1 MRPTRSALA
10 GLLAVLAA
18 CSSRQTELLLT
29 DFIPRTGT
37 AVQPIQA
44 EIKGQGLQPLL
55 HTDFQK
61 SGQSSLNASFQA
73 FLTKSGDT
81 TAIQLTDVTLTPQ
94 HSLTATIPAN
104 LEHTSYDL
112 TVIDPADRKAQF
124 TSAFTVVT
132 PAEAVDHFRVD
143 LDPSVQKF
151 EEGVAFTV
159 TITAVDKTDQ
169 IADGFTGQVSVSDRS
184 GSISPAT
191 LGPFALGRYQG
202 QVVVSRVF
210 NADTITVTAAVN
222 QQGVSDPPFNVSA
235 GPAVQLAFTST
246 PVSVAVGQCSGLL
259 TLESRDLLGTA
270 SAVAHD
276 VVLQLR
282 GSTSGSLAF
291 YPDAGCSSAPITAL
305 TIPGGQTTGAFAF
318 KAGTASSLTLRVDP
332 DAFPSVEQV
341 ETVH

>member
-1 MRPTRSALA
+1 MRPARSALA

-18 CSSRQTELLLT
+18 CSSRQTDLLLT

-61 SGQSSLNASFQA
+61 SGKNSLDAAFQA
-73 FLTKSGDT
+73 FLTKSGGT
-81 TAIQLTDVTLTPQ
+81 TPIQLTEVTLTPQ

-104 LEHTSYDL
+104 LEHASYDL
-112 TVIDPADRKAQF
+112 TVIDPANRKAQYP
-124 TSAFTVVT
+124 SAFTVVT
-132 PAEAVDHFRVD
+132 PAEAVHHFRVD
-143 LDPSVQKF
+143 VDTSAQQF
-151 EEGVAFTV
+151 EGVAFTV
-159 TITAVDKTDQ
+159 TITAADETNQ
-169 IADGFTGQVSVSDRS
+169 IADGFTGQVLVSDLS
-184 GSISPAT
+184 GGISPNT

-210 NADTITVTAAVN
+210 NADTITVTGAVAK
-222 QQGVSDPPFNVSA
+222 QGVSDPFNVSA
-235 GPAVQLAFTST
+235 GPAVQVAFTST

-259 TLESRDLLGTA
+259 TLESRDLLGTT

-291 YPDAGCSSAPITAL
+291 YPDAVCNSAPITTL